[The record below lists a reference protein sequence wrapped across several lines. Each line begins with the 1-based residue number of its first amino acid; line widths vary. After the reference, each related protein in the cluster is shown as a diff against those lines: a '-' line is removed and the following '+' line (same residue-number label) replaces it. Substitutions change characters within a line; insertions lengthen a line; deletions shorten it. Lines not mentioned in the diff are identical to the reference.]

1 MADEKLK
8 STDRRWRFFRGI
20 AGYFSGVFDSTS
32 SKWIRLLSGVK
43 ALAFLGAVGLVLLL
57 ALAAAL
63 IPFTP
68 SMAELRKAKIDQ
80 PSQLIS
86 ADGKLIASFNR
97 FNSEVVALNRISP
110 NVIKALIATEDHRF
124 YSHHGVDVLRTVAGA
139 VRTLIGRT
147 EGGST
152 ITQQLARNLYPEEIG
167 RKRSA
172 IRKIKEIITA
182 LKIEHVYTKNEI
194 LEKYLNTVPF
204 LYNAFG
210 IEMAARTYFNKS
222 SLDLNVLESA
232 TLIGMLKGNSYYN
245 PILNPE
251 RATARRNIVLGQMV
265 KYDMLSRENYEALKN
280 QRIKLAFNREPEAI
294 GSAPHFAEHV
304 RKWLIEWA
312 DRHDYNIYADRLVVH
327 TTLDSRMQAMANQAV
342 KSQMDKLQVI
352 ADVEWGMPAN
362 KLISTNASS
371 YVSAHKSIRPFD
383 YFFKTKA
390 EIVDAFISESSAYR
404 RLVESG
410 TKHEVAIEQLRK
422 DAEFMNRLR
431 EEKTRLQTGFVA
443 IDPLT
448 GHVKAWVGS
457 RGFNADQYDHVARAQ
472 RQPGSTFKPF
482 VYGAALEQGM
492 SPGKQFT
499 DHEVSIPIGGNAVWR
514 PTDLSA
520 PSGQEMTMREGLVFS
535 KNTITAQVMQEVGA
549 KKTVEFAQRM
559 GVNQSKLDPV
569 PSLALGTSPVTLLEM
584 VSAYG
589 TFANYGEYRK
599 PKFITKITDKNGKV
613 LAQFE
618 DEGSR
623 VLSENTSIELLGM
636 LRGVVEQGTA
646 VAVRSQFGIQAD
658 VGGKTGTTQNNTD
671 GWFILMHPRLVA
683 GSWVGFSDSRVTMRT
698 NYWGQGA
705 HNALYVVGDFFRSTL
720 NSKLIDLNAQ
730 FSRPLEE
737 APGTPG
743 KSILESIVG
752 SFSDWVGLGK
762 KTTKPDLTKPQ
773 AREKQGEPVFDEV
786 K

>member
-1 MADEKLK
+1 MTEEKLNFAAK
-8 STDRRWRFFRGI
+8 CLRTCQRFAAFFTRAFEPGLGSRKRVLYGLKTLAI
-20 AGYFSGVFDSTS
+20 FGATGVA
-32 SKWIRLLSGVK
+32 LLSVYAV
-43 ALAFLGAVGLVLLL
+43 ALV
-57 ALAAAL
+57 
-63 IPFTP
+63 PFTP

-86 ADGKLIASFNR
+86 ADGKLIASYSR
-97 FNSEVVALNRISP
+97 VNSEVVALNRISP

-147 EGGST
+147 QGGST

-172 IRKIKEIITA
+172 TRKIKEIITA
-182 LKIEHVYTKNEI
+182 LKIERVYTKNEI

-210 IEMAARTYFNKS
+210 IEMAARIYFNKS
-222 SLDLNVLESA
+222 SSDLNVLESA

-251 RATARRNIVLGQMV
+251 RASARRNVVLAQMV
-265 KYDMLSRENYEALKN
+265 KYDMLSKESYEALKD
-280 QRIKLAFNREPEAI
+280 QRIKLAFDRQPEAI
-294 GSAPHFAEHV
+294 GSAPHFAEYV

-327 TTLDSRMQAMANQAV
+327 TTLDSRMQTMANRAV
-342 KSQMDKLQVI
+342 KSQMDKLQLI
-352 ADVEWGMPAN
+352 ADVEWGMPSN
-362 KLISTNASS
+362 KLISTSASAYIS
-371 YVSAHKSIRPFD
+371 SHKGIRPFD
-383 YFFKTKA
+383 YFFKSKT

-404 RLVESG
+404 RAIESG
-410 TKHEVAIEQLRK
+410 TKPEAAIEQLRK

-482 VYGAALEQGM
+482 VYGVALEQGM
-492 SPGKQFT
+492 SPAKTFT
-499 DHEVSIPIGGNAVWR
+499 DQEVSIPIGGKAVWR

-520 PSGQEMTMREGLVFS
+520 ASGNEMTMREGLVFS

-623 VLSENTSIELLGM
+623 VLSENTAIELLGM
-636 LRGVVEQGTA
+636 LRGVVEQGTG
-646 VAVRSQFGIQAD
+646 VAVRTQFGIQAD

-671 GWFILMHPRLVA
+671 GWFILAHPRLVA
-683 GSWVGFSDSRVTMRT
+683 GSWVGFSDSRVTMRS

-705 HNALYVVGDFFRSTL
+705 HNALYVVGDFFRNTL
-720 NSKLIDLNAQ
+720 DSKLIDANIQ

-737 APGTPG
+737 APDAPG
-743 KSILESIVG
+743 KSILESIFG
-752 SFSDWVGLGK
+752 SFSDWFGLGK

-773 AREKQGEPVFDEV
+773 TRKKQGESVFEEM

>member
-1 MADEKLK
+1 MANEKLNSTGK
-8 STDRRWRFFRGI
+8 SLGLFRRI

-32 SKWIRLLSGVK
+32 SKWERAISGAK
-43 ALAFLGAVGLVLLL
+43 ALVFLGAVGFVLLF
-57 ALAAAL
+57 AFAAAL
-63 IPFTP
+63 VPFTP
-68 SMAELRKAKIDQ
+68 SIAELQKAKIDQ
-80 PSQLIS
+80 PSQLMS

-97 FNSEVVALNRISP
+97 FNNEVVALNRISP
-110 NVIKALIATEDHRF
+110 NVVKALIATEDHRF
-124 YSHHGVDVLRTVAGA
+124 YSHHGVDVLRTISGA
-139 VRTLIGRT
+139 IRSLIGRT

-222 SLDLNVLESA
+222 SADLNVLESA

-245 PILNPE
+245 PIINPE

-265 KYDMLSRENYEALKN
+265 KYDMLSKENFEALKK
-280 QRIKLAFNREPEAI
+280 QRIQLAFDREPESI

-312 DRHDYNIYADRLVVH
+312 DSHDYNIYADRLIVH
-327 TTLDSRMQAMANQAV
+327 TTIDSRMQTMANQAV
-342 KSQMDKLQVI
+342 KSQMDRLQLI
-352 ADVEWGMPAN
+352 EDVEWGVSSD
-362 KLISTNASS
+362 KLISTSASA
-371 YVSAHKSIRPFD
+371 YVSMQKSVRPFEH
-383 YFFKTKA
+383 FWKSKTA
-390 EIVDAFISESSAYR
+390 IVDSFISESGAYR
-404 RLVESG
+404 RAVELG
-410 TKHEVAIEQLRK
+410 AKPQDAIAQLRK
-422 DAEFMNRLR
+422 DAAFMNRLR
-431 EEKTRLQTGFVA
+431 EEKTRLQSGFVA
-443 IDPLT
+443 IDPAT
-448 GHVKAWVGS
+448 GYIKAWVGS
-457 RGFNADQYDHVARAQ
+457 RGFNTNQYDHVARAQ

-492 SPGKQFT
+492 SPDRQFT
-499 DHEVSIPIGGNAVWR
+499 DRDVTIALGGSAVWR
-514 PTDLSA
+514 PTDMST
-520 PSGQEMTMREGLVFS
+520 PSGREMSMREGLIFS

-559 GVNQSKLDPV
+559 GINQSKLDPV

-599 PKFITKITDKNGKV
+599 PIFITKITDKNGKV
-613 LAQFE
+613 LASF
-618 DEGSR
+618 DTEGSR
-623 VLSENTSIELLGM
+623 VLAENTSIVLLDM
-636 LRGVVEQGTA
+636 LRGVVDQGTG
-646 VAVRSQFGIQAD
+646 VAVRNQFGIQAD

-683 GSWVGFSDSRVTMRT
+683 GSWVGFSDSRVTMRSS
-698 NYWGQGA
+698 YWGQGA
-705 HNALYVVGDFFRSTL
+705 HNALFVVGDFFRQSL
-720 NSKLIDLNAQ
+720 NSQSIDATAQ
-730 FSRPLEE
+730 FTRPVEE
-737 APGTPG
+737 APEKT
-743 KSILESIVG
+743 IVESIFG
-752 SFSDWVGLGK
+752 RLSDWVGFGK
-762 KTTKPDLTKPQ
+762 KT
-773 AREKQGEPVFDEV
+773 EKQELV
-786 K
+786 KP